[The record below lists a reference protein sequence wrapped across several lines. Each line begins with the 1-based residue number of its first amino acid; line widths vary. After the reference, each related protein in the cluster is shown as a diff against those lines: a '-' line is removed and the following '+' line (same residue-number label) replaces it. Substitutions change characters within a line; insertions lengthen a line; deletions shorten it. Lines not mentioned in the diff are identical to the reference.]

1 MIRSL
6 FAKLL
11 LSHVAIILVSMLTLG
26 LLMSYLVRDHVIENK
41 RRDLLAKGKAAVDI
55 ITPTLAKGQ
64 QPPDRWFEGMGDMS
78 GANIWLMDKN
88 GQVLAGQAPK
98 GWRGKRVGNLSEL
111 WDKADWL
118 DLDNNGSQKILKPW
132 RNGDPAIVAAL
143 PLPPRESGPPA
154 ALFLYSP
161 LKGVTRTTQAL
172 GDLLLYSLTAS
183 ALAAMIVGLL
193 TARSLTRP
201 LHNISQAAAAFA
213 AGNYASRTTA
223 TQSDEIGE
231 LGRTF
236 NTMAAELAQLEQKRR
251 EFLSD
256 VSHEIKTPVASIQ
269 ALAETMLDGLV
280 TTEKQRERYLTSIVD
295 ESNRIGRLVGDLL
308 DLSQLEAGELPLA
321 PQTIQLTPFITDHTA
336 TLVPFLELK
345 ELTIDTSIPATLPP
359 VLADPHRLDQVLT
372 NLLTNAIR
380 HAVPGSAISLSAR
393 TLQQQVAIDISN
405 TGQGIEPEHLPYIWQ
420 RFYRVDKSRS
430 RGDGGTG
437 LGLAITHKLVIAMG
451 GTVSATSTPGQ
462 TTTFTFTLP
471 VKTD

>member
-1 MIRSL
+1 MIKSL
-6 FAKLL
+6 FGKLL

-41 RRDLLAKGKAAVDI
+41 RRDLLEKGKAAVDI
-55 ITPTLAKGQ
+55 ITPVLAKGQ
-64 QPPDRWFEGMGDMS
+64 YPPDRWFEAMGNMA
-78 GANIWLMDKN
+78 GGTIWLMDKN
-88 GQVLAGQAPK
+88 GQVLAGQAPQ
-98 GWRGKRVGNLSEL
+98 GWRGKRIGNLSEL

-118 DLDNNGSQKILKPW
+118 DLGNSGSQKILKPW

-143 PLPPRESGPPA
+143 PLPSSASGPPT

-172 GDLLLYSLTAS
+172 GILLLYSLAAS
-183 ALAAMIVGLL
+183 ALVAMIVGFL
-193 TARSLTRP
+193 TARGVTRP
-201 LHNISQAAAAFA
+201 LRNISQAAAAFA

-236 NTMAAELAQLEQKRR
+236 NVMASELAQLEQKRR

-269 ALAETMLDGLV
+269 ALAEAMLDGLV
-280 TTEKQRERYLTSIVD
+280 TTDNQRTRYLTGIVE
-295 ESNRIGRLVGDLL
+295 ESNRINRLIGDLL
-308 DLSQLEAGELPLA
+308 DLSQLEAGELRLDVQPIQLA
-321 PQTIQLTPFITDHTA
+321 PFIANHTA
-336 TLVPFLELK
+336 TLTPFLDSN
-345 ELTIDTSIPATLPP
+345 ELTIDINIPATLPP
-359 VLADPHRLDQVLT
+359 VMADPDRLAQILT

-380 HAVPGSAISLSAR
+380 HAVPGSVISLSAR
-393 TLQQQVAIDISN
+393 PLQQQAAIDITN
-405 TGQGIEPEHLPYIWQ
+405 IGQGISPEHLPYIWQ

-437 LGLAITHKLVIAMG
+437 LGLAITQKLVMAMG
-451 GTVSATSTPGQ
+451 GTVSATSTPGE

-471 VKTD
+471 VEN

>member
-55 ITPTLAKGQ
+55 ITPTLAKGK
-64 QPPDRWFEGMGDMS
+64 QPPDRWFEGMGDMA
-78 GANIWLMDKN
+78 GGNIWLMDKN

-98 GWRGKRVGNLSEL
+98 GWRGKRLGNLSEL

-118 DLDNNGSQKILKPW
+118 DLDSNGSQKLLKPW

-143 PLPPRESGPPA
+143 PLPPQESGPPA

-172 GDLLLYSLTAS
+172 GDLLLYSLAAS
-183 ALAAMIVGLL
+183 AFAAMIVGLL

-201 LHNISQAAAAFA
+201 LRDISQAAAAFA

-223 TQSDEIGE
+223 TQSNEIGE

-280 TTEKQRERYLTSIVD
+280 TTEKQRERYLTGIVA

-308 DLSQLEAGELPLA
+308 DLSQLEAGEIPLA
-321 PQTIQLTPFITDHTA
+321 AQPIRLTEFISEHTSA
-336 TLVPFLELK
+336 LLPFLELK
-345 ELTIDTSIPATLPP
+345 ELTVETNIPATLPP
-359 VLADPHRLDQVLT
+359 VLADPDRLDQVLT

-393 TLQQQVAIDISN
+393 TFQQQVAIDISN

-471 VKTD
+471 VKSD